1 MKIAC
6 IPDKL
11 SVKVS
16 DEKLIAPSTSY
27 TEENEHTSSLDIL
40 VMAEVVKQ
48 RRSDALRIM
57 ELTVQATEAL
67 DKLNSSINALCKES
81 AINDVID

>member
-1 MKIAC
+1 
-6 IPDKL
+6 
-11 SVKVS
+11 
-16 DEKLIAPSTSY
+16 
-27 TEENEHTSSLDIL
+27 
-40 VMAEVVKQ
+40 VKQ